1 MTRGWPSCPSPAR
14 LVSGVLVALLL
25 SGGCAT
31 APATT
36 VSDRDLTVSEGTTF
50 TVALDRGAG
59 TGYGWMVDGAD
70 AQTVTLVSRSVA
82 RDQTVPGASER
93 EVFVFLARRS
103 GTTTLHFTYARP
115 WEASTMPPAAVR
127 AYRVQVIR
135 C

>member
-1 MTRGWPSCPSPAR
+1 MATWRSRPSSAC
-14 LVSGVLVALLL
+14 LVVGVVAALLWC
-25 SGGCAT
+25 GGCAT
-31 APATT
+31 APAI

-50 TVALDRGAG
+50 TVALDRSAG

-70 AQTVTLVSRSVA
+70 AQTVTLVSRTVA
-82 RDQTVPGASER
+82 RDQTVPGAPER
-93 EVFVFLARRS
+93 EVFVFLARQS

-115 WEASTMPPAAVR
+115 WEASTMPSAAAR